1 MFVFYAN
8 LDDFWIFTTEFL
20 NFDDFYVMLNPDF
33 KKLTGFELSSPRAF
47 RRYSQLLSTLRSLHD
62 RASYVRRLDGLAETG
77 SQASLDVRAVGIHQ
91 KFVTS

>member
-1 MFVFYAN
+1 MSFVPFCVRFLREFRRFLDFY
-8 LDDFWIFTTEFL
+8 DY

-33 KKLTGFELSSPRAF
+33 KKLAGFELSSPRAL

-77 SQASLDVRAVGIHQ
+77 SDAEL
-91 KFVTS
+91 